1 MSEGCWSTTEKK
13 GERVKKIGVK
23 LIVIHMQSTGLFQGE
38 DFFLIIEELNR
49 VRRHAYSMVDFIS

>member
-1 MSEGCWSTTEKK
+1 MRAVGQHTTEKK

-23 LIVIHMQSTGLFQGE
+23 LINCHPHAGLFQGE

>member
-1 MSEGCWSTTEKK
+1 MRAVGQHTTEKK

-23 LIVIHMQSTGLFQGE
+23 LIVIHMQSRGLFQGE

-49 VRRHAYSMVDFIS
+49 VCRHAYSMVDFIS